1 MPSIAAVPYACAM
14 NGLRS
19 TLVMLLTAAFLQGP
33 MASSWAK
40 AAHHGN
46 PGALADCGK
55 HNEVSGRLATDG
67 EQTVGDTQFA
77 PELSA
82 EAADGVPPAASA
94 NQSAPVGSG
103 IAVVCCDLTCTPT
116 DAVAGFVSRFPLA
129 AKDAVI
135 PLSPIS
141 TCGRVTG
148 VDPPPPRAIAS

>member
-1 MPSIAAVPYACAM
+1 M

-19 TLVMLLTAAFLQGP
+19 MLVTLLTAALLLGP

-55 HNEVSGRLATDG
+55 HNEVSGRIASDG
-67 EQTVGDTQFA
+67 EQPVGYTQLA

-82 EAADGVPPAASA
+82 EAADGVTPAASA
-94 NQSAPVGSG
+94 NQTAPAGNG
-103 IAVVCCDLTCTPT
+103 IADVCCDLACTPT
-116 DAVAGFVSRFPLA
+116 DGVVGFVSGFPLA
-129 AKDAVI
+129 AKDTVI
-135 PLSPIS
+135 PLSPSS
-141 TCGRVTG
+141 TCGRVAG